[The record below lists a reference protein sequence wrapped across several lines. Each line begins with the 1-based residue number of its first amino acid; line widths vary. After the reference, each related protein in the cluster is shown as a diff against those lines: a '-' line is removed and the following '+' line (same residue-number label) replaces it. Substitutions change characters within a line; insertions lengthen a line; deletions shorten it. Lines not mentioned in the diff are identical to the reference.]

1 MFVGAVPA
9 EHEVRVAVDEPGS
22 DPGALERVDLSGAR
36 AGKLGAPAD
45 ADDLAVDNSDRA
57 IVDDAERIA
66 RPRLE
71 RRDPA
76 VDEEAVPPARI
87 ALGERRC

>member
-1 MFVGAVPA
+1 MLVGAVAA
-9 EHEVRVAVDEPGS
+9 EHEVRVAVDQAGR
-22 DPGALERVDLSGAR
+22 DPGAVEGIDLLCAGA
-36 AGKLGAPAD
+36 GELGALAD
-45 ADDLAVDNSDRA
+45 ANDPAVGDADRA
-57 IVDDAERIA
+57 IVDDSERIA

-76 VDEEAVPPARI
+76 VDEEAVPHARI